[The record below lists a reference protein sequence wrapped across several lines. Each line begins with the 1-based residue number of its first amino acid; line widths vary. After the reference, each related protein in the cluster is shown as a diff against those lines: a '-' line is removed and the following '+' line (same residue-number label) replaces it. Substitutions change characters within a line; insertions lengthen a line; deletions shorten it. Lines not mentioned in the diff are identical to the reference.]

1 MLYLIGVLIMVLGIA
16 VSIALH
22 EIGHLLPAKAFR
34 VRCTQYMVGFG
45 RTLWSTR
52 RGETEY
58 GLKAI
63 PLGGYVRMIG
73 MFPPGKDGRIRA
85 SSSNP
90 VHQMVEQARA
100 DSLEEVGPEDH
111 DRVFYRLPVWK
122 RLIIMA
128 GGPMMNLVLAAGLMG
143 LVLTAQGVPTAMTP
157 ALSNIQAC
165 ANVDVTDATCEGQP
179 PSPALAAGL
188 QVGDRILSVN
198 GTEVSTWSEASYAIQ
213 NAGAQATFVVD
224 RDGQEQTLSA
234 DLVVRERAVI
244 GTDGTVQRDEAGEP
258 VMRDVSFLGA
268 SGTVLYERQPVSE
281 VPGVVWD
288 MFKRTA
294 GIVVTLPVHL
304 VNVANAAFGPDE
316 RDAEGPMSVVGAGRV
331 AGDVTQS
338 GLMPGDTT
346 TDKLWWL
353 VSIIASLNIALCVFN
368 LIPLLPLDG
377 GHIAGALWEGLRR
390 TVARVFGR
398 PDPGPV
404 DTAKLLPVAYVVA
417 IGLLAMSALL
427 IYADIVKPIR
437 LT

>member
-1 MLYLIGVLIMVLGIA
+1 MLYLIGVLIMVFGIA

-45 RTLWSTR
+45 STLWSTR

-58 GLKAI
+58 GIKAV

-73 MFPPGKDGRIRA
+73 MFPPGKDGRVRA

-90 VHQMVEQARA
+90 FHQMVEQART
-100 DSLEEVGPEDH
+100 DSLEEVGPDDD

-128 GGPMMNLVLAAGLMG
+128 GGPLMNLALAAGLMG
-143 LVLTAQGVPTAMTP
+143 LVITAHGVPSDLTP
-157 ALSNIQAC
+157 TLSNVQAC
-165 ANVDVTDATCEGQP
+165 VNDDITDVTCEGQP

-198 GTEVSTWSEASYAIQ
+198 GEEVTTWSQASYAIQ

-224 RDGQEQTLSA
+224 RDGQQETLTA
-234 DLVVRERAVI
+234 DLVVRERPVI
-244 GTDGTVQRDEAGEP
+244 GTDGRVQLDEKEEP
-258 VMRDVSFLGA
+258 VMREVSFLGA
-268 SGTVLYERQPVSE
+268 SGSVLYERQPISE
-281 VPGVVWD
+281 VPGVVNE
-288 MFKRTA
+288 MFKGTA
-294 GIVVTLPVHL
+294 GIVLTLPAHL

-316 RDAEGPMSVVGAGRV
+316 RDIEGPMSVVGAGRV
-331 AGDVTQS
+331 AGDVSQS

-353 VSIIASLNIALCVFN
+353 VSIIASLNMALFVFN

-377 GHIAGALWEGLRR
+377 GHIAGALWEGLKR

-404 DTAKLLPVAYVVA
+404 DTAKALPVAYAVA

>member
-1 MLYLIGVLIMVLGIA
+1 MLYLIGVLLMVLGIA

-45 RTLWSTR
+45 STLWSTR

-58 GLKAI
+58 GIKAI
-63 PLGGYVRMIG
+63 PLGGNVRMIG
-73 MFPPGKDGRIRA
+73 MFPPGQDGRVRS

-90 VHQMVEQARA
+90 VHQMVEQARS

-111 DRVFYRLPVWK
+111 DRVFYGLPVWK
-122 RLIIMA
+122 RVVIMA
-128 GGPMMNLVLAAGLMG
+128 GGPLMNLALAAGLMT
-143 LVLTAQGVPTAMTP
+143 LVLTLQGAPTMTP
-157 ALSNIQAC
+157 TLSNVQAC
-165 ANVDVTDATCEGQP
+165 VNVDVEDVSCEGQP
-179 PSPALAAGL
+179 ASPARSSGL

-198 GTEVSTWSEASYAIQ
+198 GTEVSTWSEASYEIQ
-213 NAGAQATFVVD
+213 NAGAQAVFVVD
-224 RDGQEQTLSA
+224 RDGREQTLTA
-234 DLVVRERAVI
+234 DLVVRERPVL
-244 GTDGTVQRDEAGEP
+244 GTDGLVELDEADEP
-258 VMRDVSFLGA
+258 VYREVSFLGA
-268 SGTVLYERQPVSE
+268 SGSLLYERQPISE
-281 VPGVVWD
+281 VPGVVGD
-288 MFKRTA
+288 MFTRTA
-294 GIVVTLPVHL
+294 GIVVNLPVHL
-304 VNVANAAFGPDE
+304 GNVANAAFGPDE
-316 RDAEGPMSVVGAGRV
+316 RDREGPMSVVGAGRV
-331 AGDVTQS
+331 AGEVSQS

-346 TDKLWWL
+346 GDKLWWL
-353 VSIIASLNIALCVFN
+353 VSLLASLNMALFVFN

-377 GHIAGALWEGLRR
+377 GHIAGALWEGLKR

-404 DTAKLLPVAYVVA
+404 DTAKALPVAYAVA